1 LASTH
6 IHFRGAAF
14 FIGISEEIFEQLW
27 QRAPESSKAGS
38 LHPHGVNTNTSDDF
52 RGFVDQHPGWEAPD
66 SIRNAYMGG
75 SPAAEQ
81 VRRLIMLAARVDHSV
96 LVEGKTGTG
105 KEVVARQ
112 IHELSQRRVQRFVTV
127 NCGGI
132 PADLLESELFGHK
145 KGAFTGALTDKDGLW
160 TIASTGTLF
169 LDEIGDLS
177 RQHQVKIL
185 RALEDGKYR
194 SVGGTEEIKSKARI
208 VAATNRD
215 LAKMVAAGQFRE
227 DLYYRLFTFRIR
239 TPALRDHPDDIPE
252 MAAHFWQEIA
262 RNECGRLPEN
272 VMDALKGYRW
282 PGNARELRAFLINVF
297 MLADS
302 RPVTLPL
309 IHAVMHERI
318 GPIPHPNPEP

>member
-1 LASTH
+1 
-6 IHFRGAAF
+6 
-14 FIGISEEIFEQLW
+14 
-27 QRAPESSKAGS
+27 
-38 LHPHGVNTNTSDDF
+38 
-52 RGFVDQHPGWEAPD
+52 
-66 SIRNAYMGG
+66 
-75 SPAAEQ
+75 
-81 VRRLIMLAARVDHSV
+81 
-96 LVEGKTGTG
+96 
-105 KEVVARQ
+105 
-112 IHELSQRRVQRFVTV
+112 VTV

-132 PADLLESELFGHK
+132 PANLLESELFGHK

-160 TIASTGTLF
+160 TLASTGTLF

-194 SVGGTEEIKSKARI
+194 SVGGTDEIKSRARI

-252 MAAHFWQEIA
+252 MAARFWQDIA
-262 RNECGRLPEN
+262 KRECGPLPAN
-272 VMDALKGYRW
+272 VMEALKGYRW
-282 PGNARELRAFLINVF
+282 PGNARELRAFLINVY

-302 RPVTLPL
+302 KPVTLPL
-309 IHAVMHERI
+309 IHAVMHERF
-318 GPIPHPNPEP
+318 GAVPLPNQDH